1 MIGAG
6 PFFLWALN
14 KPIQESLK
22 FLDFVRY
29 IEQF

>member
-6 PFFLWALN
+6 PFLWALN